1 MYDERLK
8 QYFKDTAK
16 LIARQPKS
24 SEFLFQSDFSESF
37 QFTNE
42 TQIMNTTMREQE
54 QQIQSVRAD
63 IMSRLTAQPI
73 VLAIAA

>member
-1 MYDERLK
+1 VYDERLK

-24 SEFLFQSDFSESF
+24 SEFLFQSDFSSESF

-42 TQIMNTTMREQE
+42 TQMNTTMREQE
-54 QQIQSVRAD
+54 Q
-63 IMSRLTAQPI
+63 
-73 VLAIAA
+73 